1 MELLSHT
8 QEQLV
13 REQFP
18 SLVDLRMQIHF
29 TYWSELHLVTQEL
42 CDQLPFGQI
51 FSATSF
57 YRLIDFQLGS
67 LVTAAQRTLT
77 LWALIGVRQY
87 NGSLVDQLALFHDE
101 TFLWHYSVPPKRQE
115 ILYQIRSGNRVRF
128 LSRFFLLQA
137 KIELEFSEIR
147 LLSIGEQLVY
157 TDSKEYTYDWVTS
170 TWETHVH
177 NLEFSL
183 IDPRVYTLPIL
194 IPNTSGQETEYQD
207 QLERLQA
214 LPSTLILET
223 DYWGSVTTTSS
234 LPSLTSRASTPESEY
249 HRSRALA
256 SLPLPDVCLCGTDV
270 CYCEAPVPNTPPTPS
285 YIFLWKPSQH
295 SHPIKGLHYDRYT
308 G

>member
-1 MELLSHT
+1 MEFLSQT

-18 SLVDLRMQIHF
+18 SLVDLRTQVHF

-42 CDQLPFGQI
+42 RDQLPFGQI

-57 YRLIDFQLGS
+57 YCLIDFQLGS
-67 LVTAAQRTLT
+67 LVTVAQRTLT
-77 LWALIGVRQY
+77 LWVLIRVRQY
-87 NGSLVDQLALFHDE
+87 NGSLVDQLALFHDK

-115 ILYQIRSGNRVRF
+115 ILYQIHNGNRVRF

-137 KIELEFSEIR
+137 KIELEFSEIQ

-157 TDSKEYTYDWVTS
+157 TDSKEYTYNWVNS

-194 IPNTSGQETEYQD
+194 IPNTLGQETEYQD
-207 QLERLQA
+207 QLECLQA
-214 LPSTLILET
+214 LPSTLILDT
-223 DYWGSVTTTSS
+223 DYWGSVTTKIG
-234 LPSLTSRASTPESEY
+234 RASCRERVY
-249 HRSRALA
+249 
-256 SLPLPDVCLCGTDV
+256 
-270 CYCEAPVPNTPPTPS
+270 
-285 YIFLWKPSQH
+285 
-295 SHPIKGLHYDRYT
+295 GLV
-308 G
+308 

>member
-1 MELLSHT
+1 MK
-8 QEQLV
+8 
-13 REQFP
+13 
-18 SLVDLRMQIHF
+18 
-29 TYWSELHLVTQEL
+29 
-42 CDQLPFGQI
+42 I

-115 ILYQIRSGNRVRF
+115 ILYQIRNGNRVRF
-128 LSRFFLLQA
+128 LSRFFLSQA
-137 KIELEFSEIR
+137 KIKLEFSEIR
-147 LLSIGEQLVY
+147 LLTIGDQLVY
-157 TDSKEYTYDWVTS
+157 TNSKEYTYDWVTS

-183 IDPRVYTLPIL
+183 IDPRIYTLPIL

-223 DYWGSVTTTSS
+223 DW
-234 LPSLTSRASTPESEY
+234 RFEM
-249 HRSRALA
+249 
-256 SLPLPDVCLCGTDV
+256 
-270 CYCEAPVPNTPPTPS
+270 
-285 YIFLWKPSQH
+285 
-295 SHPIKGLHYDRYT
+295 KGRMNL
-308 G
+308 

>member
-1 MELLSHT
+1 MEFLSQT

-18 SLVDLRMQIHF
+18 SLVNLRTQIHF

-87 NGSLVDQLALFHDE
+87 NGSLVDQLTLFHDE

-128 LSRFFLLQA
+128 LSRFFLSQA
-137 KIELEFSEIR
+137 KIELEFSEI
-147 LLSIGEQLVY
+147 
-157 TDSKEYTYDWVTS
+157 
-170 TWETHVH
+170 
-177 NLEFSL
+177 
-183 IDPRVYTLPIL
+183 
-194 IPNTSGQETEYQD
+194 
-207 QLERLQA
+207 
-214 LPSTLILET
+214 
-223 DYWGSVTTTSS
+223 
-234 LPSLTSRASTPESEY
+234 
-249 HRSRALA
+249 
-256 SLPLPDVCLCGTDV
+256 
-270 CYCEAPVPNTPPTPS
+270 
-285 YIFLWKPSQH
+285 
-295 SHPIKGLHYDRYT
+295 
-308 G
+308 